1 MKRKKVK
8 RDKTGKI
15 LLMVLVLAVMA
26 IVPIVS
32 ADEKNITINITSP
45 EEGDIIFYDV
55 VPAYLEVQGTID
67 TPQGIRNVSITNGLT
82 DNYGE
87 VVCGSNLGTHYNIS
101 CKILITNHVTITVTD
116 NSGFVVSKTRNFSSY
131 AGPPPPGTIF
141 VYGKVVDIA
150 GNPVSGAV
158 LTFET
163 ETRDNRLVSVNTT
176 TDRNGTYSMKKANG
190 FHQKITV
197 RKTGYQTLVQQVTFE
212 PYGHDVDFVLSP
224 QKPSVSG
231 FNFEGSISAILVCFI
246 IIVLRR
252 N

>member
-1 MKRKKVK
+1 MRQMI
-8 RDKTGKI
+8 RNKTDIII
-15 LLMVLVLAVMA
+15 LLVLVLAALV
-26 IVPIVS
+26 IVPMVS

-45 EEGDIIFYDV
+45 EEGDVFYIDV
-55 VPAYLEVQGTID
+55 VPAFISVQGTID
-67 TPQGIRNVSITNGLT
+67 APQGIRNVSITNGADL
-82 DNYGE
+82 
-87 VVCGSNLGTHYNIS
+87 VVCGSNYGINFDMVCDVPCYSDTDH
-101 CKILITNHVTITVTD
+101 ITVSVVDTVG
-116 NSGFVVSKTRNFSSY
+116 NSASVTRNFTRY
-131 AGPPPPGTIF
+131 TGPPPPGTIF

-163 ETRDNRLVSVNTT
+163 ETGDNRLVSVNTT

-197 RKTGYQTLVQQVTFE
+197 RKAGYQTLVQQVTFE

-231 FNFEGSISAILVCFI
+231 FNFEGPISAILVCSLLVVF
-246 IIVLRR
+246 RR
-252 N
+252 SL